1 MIKISII
8 IPIYKVEKYL
18 KECVNSVLNQS
29 YENIEVIL
37 VDDGSPDNCPMICDE
52 YVKSDNRIIV
62 IHKENGGLSDA
73 RNVGL
78 KRASGEY
85 IIFLDSDD
93 FWEGT
98 DGLSQLISIV
108 TINPEAEVVFFQKS
122 SLYGHKIIYPFKL
135 DVNAINNRTKVEV
148 LSYLNKKGN
157 LLTSAY
163 TKMIKRKL
171 LVDNN
176 IYFQKGL
183 LSEDYDWSLSLYC
196 QANNFFAIDNPFYIY
211 RKRLG
216 SITMTVGE
224 KNLRDLFWILDKWDS
239 IFKKEDSLIPKDEIR
254 IYRSFLS
261 YVYCCVLGLY
271 SKSSS
276 ELKNAVYADVKKRLY
291 FLDYAFNYKSLKV
304 KRLYNILGFYL
315 TTKVLKVFM
324 KYKSR
329 NYGK

>member
-1 MIKISII
+1 M
-8 IPIYKVEKYL
+8 
-18 KECVNSVLNQS
+18 
-29 YENIEVIL
+29 
-37 VDDGSPDNCPMICDE
+37 
-52 YVKSDNRIIV
+52 
-62 IHKENGGLSDA
+62 
-73 RNVGL
+73 
-78 KRASGEY
+78 
-85 IIFLDSDD
+85 
-93 FWEGT
+93 
-98 DGLSQLISIV
+98 

-135 DVNAINNRTKVEV
+135 DVNAINNRTKIEV
-148 LSYLNKKGN
+148 LSYLNNKGN

-176 IYFQKGL
+176 IYFKKGL
-183 LSEDYDWSLSLYC
+183 LSEDYDWSLALYC

-239 IFKKEDSLIPKDEIR
+239 IFKKEDSQIPKDEIR

-276 ELKNAVYADVKKRLY
+276 ELKNAVCTDVKKRLY